1 MAPVL
6 RKRKIEKDRK
16 TTAPSE
22 EGEMAV
28 VDPVTVNNNRKIGW
42 CKARRKAI
50 KMSCIA
56 DILPQ
61 EVIFAILLLLPVDF
75 IYHVVRYVCR
85 GWYNIIRSPSVA
97 HSHLHNSSS
106 SNTCL
111 FLQSSFYHTPKSGY
125 FLRTTNTGTIE
136 FKRLGFVPHGVVMSS
151 CNGLLYFPKHEAFE
165 PCVLN
170 PVTGQQ
176 VVLPFYKFR
185 TCRPGTNH
193 FLAYSPVSR
202 VYKIAQLI
210 SYAYNAT
217 PRFAILTLGGVE
229 KKKWRRIDASHLGL
243 HTCYFR
249 FPPLCIGRFMYYF
262 CDPQGMSIVVF
273 DIEIETLW
281 SISFPTSDWRDPKKF
296 LAMWG
301 SLSMMVKVN
310 SYLIKTWLLIDPK
323 TGRWEKL
330 PDINFVASSR
340 LRYHRMPIGSLGNGE
355 LLVFEESSEI
365 IVYHVKMGRIVASY
379 QPDDKEYPAC
389 MYKWRCHPHVDSLV
403 SLSPATTTAKPVEAY
418 KK

>member
-75 IYHVVRYVCR
+75 IYHVV
-85 GWYNIIRSPSVA
+85 
-97 HSHLHNSSS
+97 
-106 SNTCL
+106 
-111 FLQSSFYHTPKSGY
+111 
-125 FLRTTNTGTIE
+125 
-136 FKRLGFVPHGVVMSS
+136 
-151 CNGLLYFPKHEAFE
+151 
-165 PCVLN
+165 
-170 PVTGQQ
+170 
-176 VVLPFYKFR
+176 
-185 TCRPGTNH
+185 
-193 FLAYSPVSR
+193 
-202 VYKIAQLI
+202 
-210 SYAYNAT
+210 
-217 PRFAILTLGGVE
+217 
-229 KKKWRRIDASHLGL
+229 
-243 HTCYFR
+243 
-249 FPPLCIGRFMYYF
+249 
-262 CDPQGMSIVVF
+262 
-273 DIEIETLW
+273 
-281 SISFPTSDWRDPKKF
+281 SDWRDPRKF
-296 LAMWG
+296 LAKWG